1 MPVFGNVI
9 LPAEIVAATDRV
21 VSVRVALVSVDALGQ
36 PFRCQRHQPVSG
48 HPTGCP

>member
-1 MPVFGNVI
+1 M
-9 LPAEIVAATDRV
+9 LPAATVAATDRV
-21 VSVRVALVSVDALGQ
+21 VSDRVVSDRVALVSVDALGH

>member
-1 MPVFGNVI
+1 MLVLVNFV
-9 LPAEIVAATDRV
+9 LPDATVAATDRV

-36 PFRCQRHQPVSG
+36 PVRCQRHQPVSG